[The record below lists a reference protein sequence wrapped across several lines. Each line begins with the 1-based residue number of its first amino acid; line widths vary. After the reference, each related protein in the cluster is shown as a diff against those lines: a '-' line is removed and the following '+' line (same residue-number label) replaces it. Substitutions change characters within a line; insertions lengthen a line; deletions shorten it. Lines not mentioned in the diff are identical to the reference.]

1 MALRL
6 GKFKINRLWVL
17 VVSALIL
24 GIFATWLSVT
34 YLRNR
39 EKAIEIELSDKIKGG
54 PKTAVIVANTDLPV
68 GFVIMEGAVSAR
80 DIASDLVYA
89 DTLTT
94 DSYDAIVGKPLL
106 RAVQQGR
113 PLMRQDIIDDTP
125 KDFSQMLTKG
135 MRAIT
140 MDIDDVNSISQ
151 MLRPGNFIDLH
162 LIAPEPGVAQSQEVF
177 LFLQHVKVLATGT
190 ATTAAPNAQN
200 TGSAQAET
208 AFRYATI
215 TVEVTPEEAA
225 YIALA
230 QQSGRIRAT
239 LRPMDDTEIASY
251 LPVTST
257 RLIGTSTRKV
267 GGVGVASASAVAP
280 HVEYILGG
288 KAGGGA
294 APPIN
299 ITVPGLPQS
308 VADTANAMSRGG
320 SGSSQPNVPDIG
332 GPAVSNAVNQANPA
346 AYAPR

>member
-17 VVSALIL
+17 VVSALLL

-39 EKAIEIELSDKIKGG
+39 EKAIEVELSDKIKGG
-54 PKTAVIVANTDLPV
+54 PKTAVIVPNTDLPA
-68 GFVIMEGAVSAR
+68 GFVIAEGTVSAR
-80 DIASDLVYA
+80 EIANDLVYT
-89 DTLTT
+89 DTLVA
-94 DSYDAIVGKPLL
+94 DNYDAIVGKPLL

-190 ATTAAPNAQN
+190 ATTAAPPAQN
-200 TGSAQAET
+200 SGSTQAEA

-239 LRPMDDTEIASY
+239 LRSVDDTEIASY

-257 RLIGTSTRKV
+257 RLIGSSSRK
-267 GGVGVASASAVAP
+267 GGVGGPSAGAVAP

-320 SGSSQPNVPDIG
+320 SGSGQPNGSEIG